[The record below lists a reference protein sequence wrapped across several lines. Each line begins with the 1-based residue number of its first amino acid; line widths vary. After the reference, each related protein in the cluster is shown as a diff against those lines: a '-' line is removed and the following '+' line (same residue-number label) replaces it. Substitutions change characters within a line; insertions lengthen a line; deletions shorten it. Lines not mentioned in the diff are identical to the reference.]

1 MSERLCEIVR
11 FYAPH
16 LNRPSEVMQRDVPL
30 SEAIAHC
37 SLSTTKGADWFD
49 GWRYQEYPRD

>member
-1 MSERLCEIVR
+1 
-11 FYAPH
+11 
-16 LNRPSEVMQRDVPL
+16 MQRDVPL